1 MKTRLFLLG
10 LTLFTA
16 SIVKAQTITKQEKGY
31 FNLTE
36 IGYTGGNHTYEVQVT
51 PTKYDGGT
59 SGAYAFSLRNI
70 NGMFLTN
77 QISVGVGLGL
87 ENYTDNDSYS
97 TNNNLFQLFL
107 DARYYFKNQNKTFFA
122 YGDAG
127 TGLKI
132 DDNFRKGTMF
142 NLGIGYKFKVAP
154 KTGMTGSLGYSDQT
168 IKGDPL
174 ITKNRYYGI
183 AVKVGLLF

>member
-1 MKTRLFLLG
+1 MKKKLILLG
-10 LTLFTA
+10 LAICTA
-16 SIVKAQTITKQEKGY
+16 GIVKAQTITKQEKGY

-36 IGYTGGNHTYEVQVT
+36 VGYTGGNHTYEQQVN
-51 PTKYDGGT
+51 PSKYEGRT

-70 NGMFLTN
+70 NGVFLTN
-77 QISVGVGLGL
+77 KISVGLGLGL
-87 ENYTDNDSYS
+87 ENYTDDDSYF

-107 DARYYFKNQNKTFFA
+107 DARYYFKNQNNTFFA

-132 DDNFRKGTMF
+132 ADDFRKGQMF
-142 NLGIGYKFKVAP
+142 NLGLGYKFKVAP
-154 KTGMTGSLGYSDQT
+154 KAGMTGSLGYSDQT
-168 IKGDPL
+168 IKSDPS
-174 ITKNRYYGI
+174 ITKNRYYGF